1 MRKQENIGYTVV
13 VVAVLLC
20 LLGTIGLRLDGEVND
35 IPTPNVPE
43 RTFFADEPLPEQAFG
58 AVISATLTLNWDR
71 DDIYVVI
78 AGEDEK
84 KSCES
89 LPPGLFNEGS
99 TTACT
104 PYDADVVAGGD
115 DGEAGL
121 VWEVDSGV
129 HYAGIGTMTQGGLPD
144 GTEVNL
150 TYVVHLQ
157 AGFGAYFLFALIGV
171 GGLAYTRVE

>member
-1 MRKQENIGYTVV
+1 MRKQENIGYAVV

-89 LPPGLFNEGS
+89 LPSRPLQRRFNH
-99 TTACT
+99 
-104 PYDADVVAGGD
+104 
-115 DGEAGL
+115 
-121 VWEVDSGV
+121 GV
-129 HYAGIGTMTQGGLPD
+129 HAIRRRCGG
-144 GTEVNL
+144 
-150 TYVVHLQ
+150 
-157 AGFGAYFLFALIGV
+157 
-171 GGLAYTRVE
+171 RRR